1 MARTAYP
8 LTDSE
13 GGQTMQTTSTLPIG
27 ARTSHSAMLL
37 YLGLGA
43 LCAIKVNVI
52 GEVYVGEFVAA
63 AYALAMLSTLRI
75 ERAYASFLGLTLMW
89 AFAQALSDLS
99 NGTPLNSS
107 IKGVLAPGVF
117 FLTVFA
123 IGTHFSQG
131 SSKRIWYFLIGAALS
146 EIVNLSRAP
155 TEEMLFN
162 PWKWGYA
169 MPVLMLL
176 LCYLSMARA
185 GALRIALCIV
195 AYCAVSVVFDFRSAA
210 GLPLLA
216 LAIYLLRRTSVV
228 AWIRSLTNT
237 RGGIPLLFGVLVLV
251 IASLNALFS
260 MIFAHAGEFSFL
272 TPEAAHKYTVQ
283 ATSELGIL
291 FGGRSEILISVRA
304 FLDAPLLGHGSWAVD
319 RNGYQDA
326 YSVMVYQMGAALD
339 DKIVVTDDT
348 LIPAHSFLMGA
359 LIWSG
364 IVGGLYWICML
375 ARTLWLFVR
384 NMPTMPIFFYVG
396 TAQFVWDV
404 FFSPFSADHRWESA
418 MFLGMLFAWHHAFR
432 YRQLRS
438 VR

>member
-52 GEVYVGEFVAA
+52 GEVYVGEFLAA

-155 TEEMLFN
+155 SEEMLFN

-185 GALRIALCIV
+185 GALRIALCII
-195 AYCAVSVVFDFRSAA
+195 AYCAVSAVFDFRSAA

-216 LAIYLLRRTSVV
+216 LAIYLLRRSSVV

-260 MIFAHAGEFSFL
+260 MIFAHAGEFGFL

-283 ATSELGIL
+283 ATSDLGIL

-418 MFLGMLFAWHHAFR
+418 MFLGMLFAWHHASR

>member
-52 GEVYVGEFVAA
+52 GEVYVGEFLAA

-155 TEEMLFN
+155 SEEMLFN

-185 GALRIALCIV
+185 GALRIALCII
-195 AYCAVSVVFDFRSAA
+195 AYCAVSAVFDFRSAA

-260 MIFAHAGEFSFL
+260 MIFAHAGEFGFL

-283 ATSELGIL
+283 ATSDLGIL

-418 MFLGMLFAWHHAFR
+418 MFLGMLFAWHHASR

>member
-1 MARTAYP
+1 
-8 LTDSE
+8 
-13 GGQTMQTTSTLPIG
+13 MQTTSTLPIG

-52 GEVYVGEFVAA
+52 GEVYIGEFVAA
-63 AYALAMLSTLRI
+63 AYALAVLSTLRI
-75 ERAYASFLGLTLMW
+75 ERTYASFLGLTLVW

-123 IGTHFSQG
+123 IGTHFGQG

-146 EIVNLSRAP
+146 EIVSIGRAP
-155 TEEMLFN
+155 TEQMLYN

-185 GALRIALCIV
+185 GALRIALCIL
-195 AYCAVSVVFDFRSAA
+195 AYCTVSVVFDFRSAA

-216 LAIYLLRRTSVV
+216 LAIYLMRRTSVV
-228 AWIRSLTNT
+228 AWVRSLTYT

-251 IASLNALFS
+251 IAALNALFS
-260 MIFAHAGEFSFL
+260 MIFAHAGEFGFL

-283 ATSELGIL
+283 ATSDLGIL
-291 FGGRSEILISVRA
+291 FGGRSEILVSMRA

-319 RNGYQDA
+319 HNGYQDA

-364 IVGGLYWICML
+364 IVGGLYWVCML

-384 NMPTMPIFFYVG
+384 NMPAMPIFFYVG

-418 MFLGMLFAWHHAFR
+418 IFLGMLFAWHHASR

>member
-1 MARTAYP
+1 
-8 LTDSE
+8 
-13 GGQTMQTTSTLPIG
+13 MQTTSTLPIG

-52 GEVYVGEFVAA
+52 GEVYIGEFIAA
-63 AYALAMLSTLRI
+63 AYGLAALSTLRI
-75 ERAYASFLGLTLMW
+75 ERGYASFLGLTLMW

-99 NGTPLNSS
+99 NATPLTSS

-131 SSKRIWYFLIGAALS
+131 SPKRIWYFLIGAALS

-155 TEEMLFN
+155 TEEMLYN

-176 LCYLSMARA
+176 LCYLSMVRA
-185 GALRIALCIV
+185 GALRIALCIL

-216 LAIYLLRRTSVV
+216 LAIYLMRRSSVV
-228 AWIRSLTNT
+228 AWVRSLTHT

-251 IASLNALFS
+251 IAALNALFS
-260 MIFAHAGEFSFL
+260 MIFAHASDFSFL

-326 YSVMVYQMGAALD
+326 YSVLVYQMGAALD

-418 MFLGMLFAWHHAFR
+418 LFLGMLFAWHHANG
-432 YRQLRS
+432 YRQPLRS